1 MKIKGKSFDK
11 PKPVTVILP
20 FGDEDILI
28 LCGCIPDYGPF
39 EEMCP
44 PPVAPKVLRP
54 GKIESVN
61 VQDKT
66 FLKQVGEHAQLRTYW
81 LIKESVKETEGL
93 EWEKVVDNDPSTWH
107 NLERE
112 MTVAFGEL
120 GVSKIIKAVLRAN
133 GLSQEIVG
141 EARDS
146 FLASQLLQS
155 VE

>member
-28 LCGCIPDYGPF
+28 LCGCVPDYGPF

-44 PPVAPKVLRP
+44 LPKAPEVLRP
-54 GKIESVN
+54 GKVKTVN
-61 VQDKT
+61 VSDKK

-81 LIKESVKETEGL
+81 LIKESVRETEGL
-93 EWEKVVDNDPSTWH
+93 EWETVDDTDPTTWV
-107 NLERE
+107 NLEKE
-112 MTVAFGEL
+112 MLVAFGEL

-146 FLASQLLQS
+146 FLASQLLLQ
-155 VE
+155 EE